1 MTVES
6 GSCTLTAT
14 GSTVKAQATLQAQ
27 SSRGGKIRI
36 SGKVDSDLVRAAVQ
50 GTCNGSTYKAR
61 CSLFPFEVHQCSY
74 VSGDKSIQ
82 LDRKNECLQGTI
94 NFDMIKDLVLLVTG
108 TTLQGLPST
117 GQARVQF
124 VSEPGKIAAQVNAQ
138 DTAIKIPSLYNLITN
153 VKGRLAYEYATG
165 CVEVEDLSIDL
176 HKGQLLVPSARF
188 SVASDGAL
196 HSAHIPLIASGV
208 FVSWNKDFF
217 GTLSG
222 GLTAAYAQNR
232 WSCKGLVTLDK
243 AQLQSNLLSSQVQ
256 KELLRS
262 TSGSSAP
269 AVDLDIYL
277 ETQAPVEVKT
287 AFFETQAH
295 ATVVLGGT
303 VAQPLIGGCVE
314 LLQGSF
320 AFPYKPLYIINGKLV
335 LSPQQVD
342 DPLIELTARNTINN
356 YTVTMNV
363 GGTLHQPKISFT
375 SSPHLNEESIV
386 RLLLT
391 GAADGALY
399 LAMPSIVMMHIESLL
414 FGSDENLSKAQQF
427 FKNLLKHVKFIP
439 SATEKGMQ
447 GAIEVNFTDRL
458 RAKAQNAFNLSDQT
472 QLEVEYT
479 VSDEMRIKAIRDE
492 KGSIGG
498 EVEMRW
504 KF

>member
-1 MTVES
+1 
-6 GSCTLTAT
+6 
-14 GSTVKAQATLQAQ
+14 
-27 SSRGGKIRI
+27 
-36 SGKVDSDLVRAAVQ
+36 
-50 GTCNGSTYKAR
+50 
-61 CSLFPFEVHQCSY
+61 
-74 VSGDKSIQ
+74 
-82 LDRKNECLQGTI
+82 
-94 NFDMIKDLVLLVTG
+94 MIL
-108 TTLQGLPST
+108 
-117 GQARVQF
+117 
-124 VSEPGKIAAQVNAQ
+124 
-138 DTAIKIPSLYNLITN
+138 
-153 VKGRLAYEYATG
+153 
-165 CVEVEDLSIDL
+165 
-176 HKGQLLVPSARF
+176 
-188 SVASDGAL
+188 
-196 HSAHIPLIASGV
+196 
-208 FVSWNKDFF
+208 
-217 GTLSG
+217 
-222 GLTAAYAQNR
+222 
-232 WSCKGLVTLDK
+232 
-243 AQLQSNLLSSQVQ
+243 
-256 KELLRS
+256 
-262 TSGSSAP
+262 
-269 AVDLDIYL
+269 
-277 ETQAPVEVKT
+277 
-287 AFFETQAH
+287 
-295 ATVVLGGT
+295 
-303 VAQPLIGGCVE
+303 
-314 LLQGSF
+314 
-320 AFPYKPLYIINGKLV
+320 
-335 LSPQQVD
+335 
-342 DPLIELTARNTINN
+342 LIELTARNTINN